1 MNGFDFFAVLLDR
14 LSGVLPTLLT
24 MTLSASVA
32 ALVVMVLHLVLRK
45 VPRRYLMILW
55 LFVLVRMLSPYGY
68 GEGFVSL
75 IPEAVSSGRAAEVIL
90 EAGGADSLSPAEP
103 AYQTADLP
111 ANGDGALAGPMPAAE
126 AADSGVEKHAPP
138 PITPGKLIPVI
149 WLAGTAGML
158 LWSLTAY
165 VRVRRQVADAVRTE
179 SGDVWEAYE
188 TDAIDTP
195 FVLGTNIYLPV
206 GLAEEDR
213 KYVLLHEQAHAER
226 YDAALKAVA
235 WIALSLHWFNPVL
248 WLAYRLLCRDVEA
261 ACDQRVIDGFDPA
274 TRREDTAGYAAAL
287 YHLGRRERVPQAV
300 LPFGEENAKGRI
312 KAVLAYQKP
321 AKWVAVLVVALCAAV
336 GMLIAFNGPAREET
350 TEVEFA
356 GTTIQ
361 FADAY
366 ETLFTVTDGSPG
378 QRAFTLPF
386 ALTEEMVTVLEGAEC
401 RTYHDQESIE
411 QDPALAGWDGREENL
426 MGDIRVVQCFETS
439 GENAVLY
446 GWGNGTVLWADSD
459 HDTYLL
465 YPDVKDSEAF
475 QTWAAHV
482 DQCMTTDWAGEMYD
496 LSLEG
501 TSLRQIDRSPR
512 GVLFYT
518 GIRQLYPTSSEAV
531 ITQEDRILTVRIQEG
546 APYTDPA
553 IFEQVFDQY
562 LREASLR
569 TIALVDTID
578 EIDYIYPTGIPGPSV
593 TLILEDKPSRE
604 EFIDWYVNGFDGVGV
619 TSSAGDGQLQLD
631 GKTIDDVTLPV
642 YRYGRGSQNVILPED
657 LTREFLSVLR
667 AHPHEDYRPVS
678 EEDRLADHS
687 DLLRLAGASDMAILT
702 SKEGSVGLYV
712 FSDGLG
718 VLSDG
723 RAQQV
728 ALIPGLGT
736 AADFLAWQDRARTW
750 LTEDWPHEIFA
761 QCTDPAMN
769 NWPQEDRLRVV
780 LAHLGFDLVLDME
793 TPVDSWSGGTLRL
806 NLAQLDLE
814 NDSEA
819 AAELVRTY
827 LASASRLLQTVL
839 KDVDDVDRVVYITKD
854 GVELEVDLTNSSPLD
869 EDGFV
874 ALFNDRSPAAGPPF
888 KVISGIYTPPDGAD
902 RQSQAAQTSAAA
914 RPAQTT
920 TPRTQT
926 ARTAASSS
934 APAVSGGTVTG
945 QTQGEPPSP
954 HLQDVTELPVSEAFP
969 QEGTDRTAMPESLD
983 LTFPPPEGET

>member
-1 MNGFDFFAVLLDR
+1 ML
-14 LSGVLPTLLT
+14 
-24 MTLSASVA
+24 VA
-32 ALVVMVLHLVLRK
+32 NFNFTCNVAQIHHNLHGS
-45 VPRRYLMILW
+45 
-55 LFVLVRMLSPYGY
+55 FVLVIVLNSFCKVTHFNVKV
-68 GEGFVSL
+68 GFLFDFTHKCICKEFSL
-75 IPEAVSSGRAAEVIL
+75 LYFPTRQFPHFRISS
-90 EAGGADSLSPAEP
+90 
-103 AYQTADLP
+103 
-111 ANGDGALAGPMPAAE
+111 
-126 AADSGVEKHAPP
+126 
-138 PITPGKLIPVI
+138 
-149 WLAGTAGML
+149 
-158 LWSLTAY
+158 
-165 VRVRRQVADAVRTE
+165 
-179 SGDVWEAYE
+179 
-188 TDAIDTP
+188 
-195 FVLGTNIYLPV
+195 
-206 GLAEEDR
+206 
-213 KYVLLHEQAHAER
+213 
-226 YDAALKAVA
+226 
-235 WIALSLHWFNPVL
+235 
-248 WLAYRLLCRDVEA
+248 
-261 ACDQRVIDGFDPA
+261 
-274 TRREDTAGYAAAL
+274 
-287 YHLGRRERVPQAV
+287 
-300 LPFGEENAKGRI
+300 
-312 KAVLAYQKP
+312 
-321 AKWVAVLVVALCAAV
+321 
-336 GMLIAFNGPAREET
+336 
-350 TEVEFA
+350 
-356 GTTIQ
+356 
-361 FADAY
+361 
-366 ETLFTVTDGSPG
+366 
-378 QRAFTLPF
+378 
-386 ALTEEMVTVLEGAEC
+386 
-401 RTYHDQESIE
+401 TY
-411 QDPALAGWDGREENL
+411 
-426 MGDIRVVQCFETS
+426 
-439 GENAVLY
+439 VLY

-465 YPDVKDSEAF
+465 YPDVKASEAF

-496 LSLEG
+496 LSQEG

-518 GIRQLYPTSSEAV
+518 GIRQIYPTSSEAV
-531 ITQEDRILTVRIQEG
+531 ITQEDRTLTVRIQEG

-678 EEDRLADHS
+678 EEDRLADHG

-718 VLSDG
+718 VLNDG

-728 ALIPGLGT
+728 ALIPGLGRL
-736 AADFLAWQDRARTW
+736 ADFLAWQDHARQW
-750 LTEDWPHEIFA
+750 LTEEWPHQVYA
-761 QCTDPAMN
+761 QCTDPEMN
-769 NWPQEDRLRVV
+769 SWSREERLQVV
-780 LAHLGFDLVLDME
+780 LAHLGFYLVLEGEDPLDAWE
-793 TPVDSWSGGTLRL
+793 GGTLRL
-806 NLAQLDLE
+806 NLAQIDLE
-814 NDSEA
+814 NDREA

-839 KDVDDVDRVVYITKD
+839 KDVDDVDRVVYVTKD

-914 RPAQTT
+914 RSAQTT

>member
-1 MNGFDFFAVLLDR
+1 M
-14 LSGVLPTLLT
+14 
-24 MTLSASVA
+24 
-32 ALVVMVLHLVLRK
+32 
-45 VPRRYLMILW
+45 
-55 LFVLVRMLSPYGY
+55 
-68 GEGFVSL
+68 
-75 IPEAVSSGRAAEVIL
+75 
-90 EAGGADSLSPAEP
+90 
-103 AYQTADLP
+103 
-111 ANGDGALAGPMPAAE
+111 
-126 AADSGVEKHAPP
+126 
-138 PITPGKLIPVI
+138 
-149 WLAGTAGML
+149 
-158 LWSLTAY
+158 
-165 VRVRRQVADAVRTE
+165 
-179 SGDVWEAYE
+179 
-188 TDAIDTP
+188 
-195 FVLGTNIYLPV
+195 
-206 GLAEEDR
+206 
-213 KYVLLHEQAHAER
+213 
-226 YDAALKAVA
+226 
-235 WIALSLHWFNPVL
+235 
-248 WLAYRLLCRDVEA
+248 
-261 ACDQRVIDGFDPA
+261 
-274 TRREDTAGYAAAL
+274 
-287 YHLGRRERVPQAV
+287 

-336 GMLIAFNGPAREET
+336 GMLIAFNGPEKEEVH
-350 TEVEFA
+350 EIAFA

-366 ETLFTVTDGSPG
+366 ELLFTLADGSPG
-378 QRAFTLPF
+378 QKPFTLPF

-465 YPDVKDSEAF
+465 YPDVKASEAF

-518 GIRQLYPTSSEAV
+518 GIRQIYPTSSEAV
-531 ITQEDRILTVRIQEG
+531 ITQEDRTLTVRIQEG

-593 TLILEDKPSRE
+593 TLILADKPSRE